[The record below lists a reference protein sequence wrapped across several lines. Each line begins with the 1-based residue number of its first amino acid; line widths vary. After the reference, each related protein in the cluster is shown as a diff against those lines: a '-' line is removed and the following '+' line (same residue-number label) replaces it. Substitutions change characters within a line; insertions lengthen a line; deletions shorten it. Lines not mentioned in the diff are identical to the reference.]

1 MPLRPDTTLLCFGDS
16 NTWGYQP
23 LTGERYPWRER
34 WTGLL
39 QAALGEPYRVIEEGL
54 NGRTTVW
61 DEPYRPGRNGSR
73 LLPTLLT
80 SHQPVDWLVL
90 MLGSNDLKRL
100 FNTTA
105 WDSAQGM
112 ARLIELAKGS
122 QTGPAGA
129 SPRILLLAPPPLGR
143 LSGRMRHNFSPA
155 SIAES
160 LNLAEHYRLLAEET
174 GCSFLDMGSVTQMD
188 PDGDGVHLSRAGHA
202 AIAERLKRFF
212 QDGHGHPNGDVGT

>member
-23 LTGERYPWRER
+23 LTGERFPWPER
-34 WTGLL
+34 WTGRL
-39 QAALGEPYRVIEEGL
+39 QASLGEAYRVIEEGL

-61 DEPYRPGRNGSR
+61 DEPHRPGRNGSR
-73 LLPTLLT
+73 LLPVLLA
-80 SHQPVDWLVL
+80 SHQPVDWLIL

-100 FNTTA
+100 YHTTA

-112 ARLIELAKGS
+112 ARLIELTRGS
-122 QTGPAGA
+122 QAGPAGG

-143 LSGRMRHNFSPA
+143 LTGRMQHNFSPS

-160 LNLAEHYRLLAEET
+160 QTLAEHYRMLAGET
-174 GCSFLDMGSVTQMD
+174 GCSFLDMGTVTRMD
-188 PDGDGVHLSRAGHA
+188 PDGDGVHLNTAGHS
-202 AIAERLKRFF
+202 AIALRLASFF
-212 QDGHGHPNGDVGT
+212 RDNPDRPGR